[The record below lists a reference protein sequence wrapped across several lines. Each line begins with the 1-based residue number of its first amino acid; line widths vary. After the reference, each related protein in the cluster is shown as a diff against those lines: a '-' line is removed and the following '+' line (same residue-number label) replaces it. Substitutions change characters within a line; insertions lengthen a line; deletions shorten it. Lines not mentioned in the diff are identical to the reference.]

1 MRLDKINAFGGTF
14 ILICGV
20 LLYLS
25 PDNLNANSIL
35 IQSAGI
41 ISISYLV
48 SVLVHFFIRKQMNKD
63 VELVTV
69 YAWYSSLVGL
79 AIVITEIISLIW
91 KMVGPGGLEPPTN
104 GLWVHCSNQLSY
116 RPLRSDYSITIINVI
131 LLTSLLRY
139 NFFYDH

>member
-20 LLYLS
+20 LLCLS

-41 ISISYLV
+41 IGISYLV
-48 SVLVHFFIRKQMNKD
+48 SVLIHFFIKKQMNKD

-79 AIVITEIISLIW
+79 AIVITEIISLI
-91 KMVGPGGLEPPTN
+91 
-104 GLWVHCSNQLSY
+104 
-116 RPLRSDYSITIINVI
+116 
-131 LLTSLLRY
+131 
-139 NFFYDH
+139 

>member
-41 ISISYLV
+41 IGISYLV
-48 SVLVHFFIRKQMNKD
+48 SVLIHFFIKKQMSKD

-79 AIVITEIISLIW
+79 AIVIIEIISLI
-91 KMVGPGGLEPPTN
+91 
-104 GLWVHCSNQLSY
+104 
-116 RPLRSDYSITIINVI
+116 
-131 LLTSLLRY
+131 
-139 NFFYDH
+139 

>member
-25 PDNLNANSIL
+25 PDSLNANSIL
-35 IQSAGI
+35 IQSTGI
-41 ISISYLV
+41 IGISYLF
-48 SVLVHFFIRKQMNKD
+48 SLLIHFFIRKQMNKD

-79 AIVITEIISLIW
+79 AIVITEIISLI
-91 KMVGPGGLEPPTN
+91 
-104 GLWVHCSNQLSY
+104 
-116 RPLRSDYSITIINVI
+116 
-131 LLTSLLRY
+131 
-139 NFFYDH
+139 

>member
-25 PDNLNANSIL
+25 PDNLNTNSIL

-41 ISISYLV
+41 IGISYLV
-48 SVLVHFFIRKQMNKD
+48 SVLIHFFIRKKMNKD

-79 AIVITEIISLIW
+79 AIVITEIISLI
-91 KMVGPGGLEPPTN
+91 
-104 GLWVHCSNQLSY
+104 
-116 RPLRSDYSITIINVI
+116 
-131 LLTSLLRY
+131 
-139 NFFYDH
+139 

>member
-1 MRLDKINAFGGTF
+1 MRLDKINAFGGTL

-41 ISISYLV
+41 IGISYLV
-48 SVLVHFFIRKQMNKD
+48 SVLIHFFIKKQMNKD

-79 AIVITEIISLIW
+79 AIVITEIISLI
-91 KMVGPGGLEPPTN
+91 
-104 GLWVHCSNQLSY
+104 
-116 RPLRSDYSITIINVI
+116 
-131 LLTSLLRY
+131 
-139 NFFYDH
+139 

>member
-25 PDNLNANSIL
+25 PDNLNTNSIL

-41 ISISYLV
+41 IGISYLV
-48 SVLVHFFIRKQMNKD
+48 SVLIHFFIKKQMNKD

-79 AIVITEIISLIW
+79 AIVITEIISL
-91 KMVGPGGLEPPTN
+91 L
-104 GLWVHCSNQLSY
+104 
-116 RPLRSDYSITIINVI
+116 
-131 LLTSLLRY
+131 
-139 NFFYDH
+139 

>member
-41 ISISYLV
+41 IGISYLV
-48 SVLVHFFIRKQMNKD
+48 SVLIHFFIRKQMNKD

-79 AIVITEIISLIW
+79 AIVITEITSLI
-91 KMVGPGGLEPPTN
+91 
-104 GLWVHCSNQLSY
+104 
-116 RPLRSDYSITIINVI
+116 
-131 LLTSLLRY
+131 
-139 NFFYDH
+139 